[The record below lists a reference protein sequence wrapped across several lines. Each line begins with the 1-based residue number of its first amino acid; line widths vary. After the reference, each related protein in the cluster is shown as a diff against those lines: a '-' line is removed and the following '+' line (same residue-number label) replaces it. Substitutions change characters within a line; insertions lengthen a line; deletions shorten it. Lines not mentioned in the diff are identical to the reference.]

1 MFDRKGGRKYLNKSE
16 RKAFFIAARKL
27 RNKSERGSCLFLYY
41 TGCRISEALSVCPAS
56 LDVSERNV
64 VIETLK
70 RRKKGVFRSIP
81 IPNKFVRLLR
91 DVCKDLE
98 VSEKIWSFSRT
109 TGYRL
114 IKSCMKAARINGAM
128 ASPKGLRHG
137 FAVACI
143 QENIALTV
151 VKTWM
156 GHARLETTA
165 IYLNVTGQEERTM
178 AKRLWKRD

>member
-1 MFDRKGGRKYLNKSE
+1 VFDLRGGRKYLTKAE
-16 RKAFFIAARKL
+16 RSAFFTIARKL
-27 RNKSERGSCLFLYY
+27 RNKSERAFCLFLYY
-41 TGCRISEALSVCPAS
+41 TGCRISEALSICPAS
-56 LDVSERNV
+56 IDVSERNA

-70 RRKKGVFRSIP
+70 RRKNGVFRSIP
-81 IPNKFVRLLR
+81 IPDKFVRLLQ
-91 DVCKDLE
+91 E
-98 VSEKIWSFSRT
+98 VYEDSETAERIWRFSRT
-109 TGYRL
+109 TGYRF

-151 VKTWM
+151 VKNWM

-165 IYLNVTGQEERTM
+165 IYLNVMGQEERAM